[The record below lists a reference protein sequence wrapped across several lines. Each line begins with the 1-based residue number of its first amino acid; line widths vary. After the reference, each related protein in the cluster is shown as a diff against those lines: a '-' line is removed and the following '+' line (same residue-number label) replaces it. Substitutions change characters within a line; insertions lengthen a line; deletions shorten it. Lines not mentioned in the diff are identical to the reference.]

1 MVLLY
6 LKPRLSPH
14 RNVGRIGMDADP
26 ESLNNRSKIGSF
38 AAVLLFSNHGKI
50 DSLPDQS

>member
-1 MVLLY
+1 MLLETA
-6 LKPRLSPH
+6 LSPH
-14 RNVGRIGMDADP
+14 QYSGGIGMDTDP
-26 ESLNNRSKIGSF
+26 ESLNNRGKIGSF